1 MAYFLEYLVPAEHDG
16 AEVPVDAPTP
26 DGGTAE
32 RVIHLDALP
41 ARSQI
46 SADSLG
52 DARAEAEQL
61 LAHSKAE
68 SGELSRTR
76 TIRWRPGAA
85 GEPAPSARVRGGPRT
100 DPYQVSFV

>member
-41 ARSQI
+41 ARSRI

-68 SGELSRTR
+68 SGELFEDPDDSLE
-76 TIRWRPGAA
+76 A
-85 GEPAPSARVRGGPRT
+85 GSGRRSG
-100 DPYQVSFV
+100 SFREGEGWTED

>member
-41 ARSQI
+41 ARSRI
-46 SADSLG
+46 SADSLA
-52 DARAEAEQL
+52 DARAEAG
-61 LAHSKAE
+61 
-68 SGELSRTR
+68 SGRRTGSFR
-76 TIRWRPGAA
+76 E
-85 GEPAPSARVRGGPRT
+85 GEGWTEG
-100 DPYQVSFV
+100 